1 MRISNSRIGAAGL
14 LAMSMISVPAHAQS
28 PAEFY
33 AGKTMD
39 MIIGSLVGNDF
50 DLRGRLLSR
59 HMGKFIPGKPEIRAR
74 NMPGGGGVIALNHMA
89 TRAPHDGTVLH
100 MVFPNMGTVQA
111 TGQVGVQFDLRKFY
125 FIGNTTNSPNI
136 LNIWHTSDI
145 RTIEDAKKR
154 EVVLG
159 ANPGIT
165 GIYYARALNEM
176 IGTKFRLVTGYPG
189 GGQINLAMERGEV
202 EGRASNTWAS
212 WKATKPD
219 WVAEKKFHVLFQVG
233 RERHPELRDVPLMT
247 ELATNEA
254 DRKLL
259 LFLSEPIAI
268 ARAVVTTPGVPPER
282 VEALRRAFDAVMKD
296 PVFIEEATKMSLD
309 LDHMTGEEAQK
320 ISDSVVNAPPEII
333 ERAKR
338 IMDGQ

>member
-1 MRISNSRIGAAGL
+1 MRRGALSSLAL
-14 LAMSMISVPAHAQS
+14 LAAIVQPARADSISD
-28 PAEFY
+28 FY
-33 AGKTMD
+33 TGKTMD
-39 MIIGSLVGNDF
+39 MIVGSLVGNDF

-59 HMGKFIPGKPEIRAR
+59 HMGRFIPGNPEMRAR
-74 NMPGGGGVIALNHMA
+74 NMPGGGGVIALNYMVV
-89 TRAPHDGTVLH
+89 RAPHDGTVLH
-100 MVFPNMGTVQA
+100 MTFPNMSTVQA

-136 LNIWHTSDI
+136 LNIWHTSDV

-176 IGTKFRLVTGYPG
+176 IGTTFRIVSGYPG

-219 WVAEKKFHVLFQVG
+219 WIAEKKFHVLFQVG
-233 RERHPELRDVPLMT
+233 RERHPDLKDIPLMT

-259 LFLSEPIAI
+259 EFLSDPIAI
-268 ARAVVTTPGVPPER
+268 ARAVVTTPDVPMER
-282 VEALRRAFDAVMKD
+282 VTALRRAFDAVMKD
-296 PVFIEEATKMSLD
+296 PAFIEEANKMNLD
-309 LDHMTGEEAQK
+309 LDWLSGEETQK
-320 ISDSVVNAPPEII
+320 ISDAIVNAPPDII
-333 ERAKR
+333 ERAKK
-338 IMDGQ
+338 IMDAQ